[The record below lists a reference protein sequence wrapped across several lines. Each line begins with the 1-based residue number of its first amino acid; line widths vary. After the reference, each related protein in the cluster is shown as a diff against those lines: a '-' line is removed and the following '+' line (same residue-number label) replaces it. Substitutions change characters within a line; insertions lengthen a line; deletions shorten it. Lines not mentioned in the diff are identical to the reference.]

1 MGDYMDAL
9 KMFMRL
15 SSLQTIL
22 DNAEKEFGIKSITR
36 HPSTGKILT
45 VALTEA
51 AFYNYF
57 SNEFYDTEKKGLYE
71 IKSIEIL
78 GIHFFTC
85 ISVKENEDF

>member
-1 MGDYMDAL
+1 MDAL

-22 DNAEKEFGIKSITR
+22 DNAEKEFGIKSISR

-57 SNEFYDTEKKGLYE
+57 SNEFYDTERKGNFE
-71 IKSIEIL
+71 IHSVDIL

-85 ISVKENEDF
+85 ITVNDNEDF